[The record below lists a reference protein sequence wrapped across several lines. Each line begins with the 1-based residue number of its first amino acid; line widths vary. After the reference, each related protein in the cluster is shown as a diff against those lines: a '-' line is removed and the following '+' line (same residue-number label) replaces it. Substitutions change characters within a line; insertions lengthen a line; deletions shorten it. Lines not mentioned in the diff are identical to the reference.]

1 MAPMKTLAECVK
13 IRATAEAADIM
24 ASESQRKLQSTNAPL
39 NGFLLTRPRFGLTVE
54 ELRSDLLSI
63 LDSAWALAFDISFLP
78 SEEIVIKARPS
89 TASTTI
95 SNASIAA
102 SLKSMKPTLASTV
115 ATKKLA
121 YSVQLCALDPSLN
134 ILRTETDGAANSDG
148 WSQVAAKGAA
158 PRTAPRQAAV
168 GERSVYT
175 VLGSRLKDAK
185 KKKKEEAQKAQEAVV
200 DDWEEE
206 MRRTEEQGGEDVG
219 NRPGTVGGQVEA
231 TTDQVSLPEKTENK
245 DGELGS
251 APAVSSSPVVAL
263 P

>member
-1 MAPMKTLAECVK
+1 MKTLAECVK
-13 IRATAEAADIM
+13 IRATAEAADIQ
-24 ASESQRKLQSTNAPL
+24 ASESQRKLQSNNAPL
-39 NGFLLTRPRFGLTVE
+39 NGFLLTRPRFGLTVD

-95 SNASIAA
+95 STASIAA
-102 SLKSMKPTLASTV
+102 SLKSMKPTLASTI

-185 KKKKEEAQKAQEAVV
+185 KKKQEARKIQEAVV

-206 MRRTEEQGGEDVG
+206 MRRAEEQGGEDKG
-219 NRPGTVGGQVEA
+219 NGTGAVDCQVDSVIDKA
-231 TTDQVSLPEKTENK
+231 SLPDRVESK
-245 DGELGS
+245 DGEVGS
-251 APAVSSSPVVAL
+251 TPALSSSPMAVA